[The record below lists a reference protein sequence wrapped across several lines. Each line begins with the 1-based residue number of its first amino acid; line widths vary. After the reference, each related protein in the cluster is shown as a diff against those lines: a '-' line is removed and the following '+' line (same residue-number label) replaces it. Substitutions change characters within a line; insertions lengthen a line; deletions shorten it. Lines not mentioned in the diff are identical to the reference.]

1 MDRRSVTEVVFTAID
16 ALNQQAT
23 DEAVLEKSSGTVLFG
38 RGSKLDSL
46 GLVGLIVE
54 VEQGIAEE
62 FDAEITL
69 ADEKAMSQKSS
80 PFRTVDTLVDYIIR
94 RLEQTDA

>member
-1 MDRRSVTEVVFTAID
+1 MDKSSVTEIVFAAID

>member
-1 MDRRSVTEVVFTAID
+1 MDKSSVTELVFAAID
-16 ALNQQAT
+16 ALNQQSP